1 MFCKND
7 VDVLNVVI
15 DIYVIIDMLFVVIF
29 ISLFF

>member
-7 VDVLNVVI
+7 IDVLNVVI